1 MVASVTAVFLLNI
14 YQVCSEAM
22 LCPLNSDNACPKVRL
37 LHIVA
42 KHRGLLQ
49 TKLQPDILGRGD
61 T

>member
-22 LCPLNSDNACPKVRL
+22 LCSLNSDNACPKVRL

-42 KHRGLLQ
+42 KHRGLL
-49 TKLQPDILGRGD
+49 
-61 T
+61 

>member
-22 LCPLNSDNACPKVRL
+22 LCPLNACPKVRL

-42 KHRGLLQ
+42 KDRGLS
-49 TKLQPDILGRGD
+49 
-61 T
+61 